1 MVRDR
6 KGGQIKSFML
16 TVSPHT
22 KNKDILGLSR
32 T

>member
-1 MVRDR
+1 MMSYQ
-6 KGGQIKSFML
+6 KGGQIISFML

-22 KNKDILGLSR
+22 KHKDYMGLSR